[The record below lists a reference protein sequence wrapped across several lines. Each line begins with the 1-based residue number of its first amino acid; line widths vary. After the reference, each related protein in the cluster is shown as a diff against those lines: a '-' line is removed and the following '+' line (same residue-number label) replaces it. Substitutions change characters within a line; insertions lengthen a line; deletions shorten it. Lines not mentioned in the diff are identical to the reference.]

1 MAYSLLYHGIITM
14 IEKNYFRKWLLFNTE
29 IKVLNSRKAKII
41 HKCDYSKFIEKRKEA
56 KK

>member
-1 MAYSLLYHGIITM
+1 M
-14 IEKNYFRKWLLFNTE
+14 NYFRRWLLNNTE
-29 IKVLNSRKAKII
+29 IKILNSKKAKII